1 MYDLI
6 IRNGTII
13 DGTGNDR
20 YVADIAIKDK
30 KISAIGEVQ

>member
-13 DGTGNDR
+13 DGTGRDR
-20 YVADIAIKDK
+20 FVADIAVEGHVAEI
-30 KISAIGEVQ
+30 

>member
-13 DGTGNDR
+13 DGSGDAR
-20 YVADIAIKDK
+20 FVADVAVQDGRIK
-30 KISAIGEVQ
+30 ARRVG